1 MRVAEVLDAARQR
14 GGRSW
19 WSLWQTN
26 VDLEVG
32 TLAPSLLH
40 RRETSWARPVNSRR
54 GARQRSETVR
64 DLNGTVAAITGAS
77 SGIGAASAR
86 ALAAEGASLVLGARR
101 VERLEEIAEEV
112 DSQVAIVEMDVRN
125 PEDAT
130 RLVEEAYNQFGQLD
144 ALIANAG
151 IGAYGG
157 IMDLTDEQLEEMM
170 DTNVAGTV
178 WPIRA
183 AVPGFIEAGEG
194 DIVIVASVAG
204 LRGAGDEAVYAAT
217 KFAQVGLAGAL
228 DRELREKGIRVSTL
242 CPGGVA
248 TEFAMGAGRTPDM
261 PGLDEMMRPEDI
273 AAAVV
278 TVLKQPRSMRSLV
291 WSMRS
296 IHEAD

>member
-1 MRVAEVLDAARQR
+1 M
-14 GGRSW
+14 
-19 WSLWQTN
+19 
-26 VDLEVG
+26 
-32 TLAPSLLH
+32 
-40 RRETSWARPVNSRR
+40 
-54 GARQRSETVR
+54 R
-64 DLNGTVAAITGAS
+64 DLNGAVVAITGAS

-86 ALAAEGASLVLGARR
+86 ALASEGASVVLGARR
-101 VERLEEIAEEV
+101 VDRLQELA
-112 DSQVAIVEMDVRN
+112 DDLGDGVAVVSMDVRR
-125 PEDAT
+125 PEEAT
-130 RLVEEAYNQFGQLD
+130 RLIDEAYSRFGGLD
-144 ALIANAG
+144 ALVANAG

-157 IMDLTDEQLEEMM
+157 IMDLSDDQLAEMM

-183 AVPGFIEAGEG
+183 AVPGFLQAEEG

-228 DRELREKGIRVSTL
+228 DRELREKGIRVTTL

-261 PGLDEMMRPEDI
+261 PGLDDMMRPQDI

-278 TVLKQPRSMRSLV
+278 TVLKQPRSMRTLV

-296 IHEAD
+296 IKEPD